1 MGFVSLNI
9 FVLGD
14 DSIMRPEYTSL
25 AWPLAYMV
33 CVTVTTP
40 SVDMPAN
47 IKQMNIR
54 GTEKR
59 LFFLKQKGMKNSK
72 RTVRGIVIFK
82 EIS

>member
-1 MGFVSLNI
+1 
-9 FVLGD
+9 
-14 DSIMRPEYTSL
+14 
-25 AWPLAYMV
+25 MV